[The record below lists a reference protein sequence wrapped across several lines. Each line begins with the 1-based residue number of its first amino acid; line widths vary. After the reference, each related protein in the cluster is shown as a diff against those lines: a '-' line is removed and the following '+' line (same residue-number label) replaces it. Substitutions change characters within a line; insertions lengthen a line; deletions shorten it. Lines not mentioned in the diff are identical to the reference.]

1 MGKLTT
7 QNWGYVLVLL
17 VASAFACESY
27 ASELMARPVAATV
40 SKAVELRTATTKIA
54 CPTQDELVSV
64 LVTSAAGWKADVE
77 TAGVQLRQDLI
88 VEVQN
93 LSPLWDQ
100 ARCTTPEK
108 KIILFLDGRPI
119 PNVSPDPPTDPSSS
133 KLIFPLRRD
142 EKSRDAWTNILG
154 YPQWSAREVGVSIGL
169 ESQHAVASTAIVKFA
184 VIPHHW
190 FALWSGVFLFI
201 VILFVWIALA
211 SDVLRISGADPV
223 IHGPNGPVQARKMY
237 SLSRVQAAWWFFLM
251 LASYLF
257 IGLITGDYGSTIT
270 GTVLVLA
277 GISAGT
283 TLGSVVID
291 ANEQA
296 ATLRAGVPPTI
307 PPTTGS
313 WLKDV
318 LSDANG
324 VSFHRFQMLVWTFVL
339 GIIFIL
345 TVYREL
351 AMPVFG
357 ETLLSLLGISAG
369 TYLGMK
375 IPEAK

>member
-1 MGKLTT
+1 VRQTSPWTIRSTILLIQLLLFAYPSFAAEDKRRPTSVPQTDVQAKGSSSKTT
-7 QNWGYVLVLL
+7 CPSEDHFEAVLVKD
-17 VASAFACESY
+17 AS
-27 ASELMARPVAATV
+27 
-40 SKAVELRTATTKIA
+40 
-54 CPTQDELVSV
+54 
-64 LVTSAAGWKADVE
+64 GWKAGRE
-77 TAGVQLRQDLI
+77 QRAVQLREDLMVT
-88 VEVQN
+88 VEN
-93 LSPLWDQ
+93 LSALWAQ

-108 KIILFLDGRPI
+108 KILLFLDGRPI
-119 PNVSPDPPTDPSSS
+119 TSVTPDPQTDPRSST
-133 KLIFPLRRD
+133 LIFPLRRD
-142 EKSRDAWTNILG
+142 EKSRDAWTNLLG
-154 YPQWSAREVGVSIGL
+154 YPQWSPREVEVSVGIEG
-169 ESQHAVASTAIVKFA
+169 QHALPSTAKVKMA
-184 VIPHHW
+184 VIPHGW
-190 FALWSGVFLFI
+190 FALWSVVFLLLI
-201 VILFVWIALA
+201 ILFVWIARG
-211 SDVLRISGADPV
+211 SDVLRLTGADPLV
-223 IHGPNGPVQARKMY
+223 NGPNGPVQARKMY
-237 SLSRVQAAWWFFLM
+237 SLSRVQGAWWFFLI

-283 TLGSVVID
+283 TLASVVID

-296 ATLRAGVPPTI
+296 AAVRAGSRPLP

-313 WLKDV
+313 LLKDI

-324 VSFHRFQMLVWTFVL
+324 VSFHRFQMTVWTFVL
-339 GIIFIL
+339 GIVFVL

-351 AMPVFG
+351 AMPVFS